1 MDRRPENLDQLKE
14 QLIKLS
20 KKPDGISLALV
31 LFNNSSR
38 LMETATEFKTTEP
51 ARSFLD
57 EILKIGFETLTN
69 APQTQ
74 RWFLIKRLRTA
85 IRAALGDVE
94 SVATELIQPHGLEI
108 NKIGRLTHRSD
119 HVARLY
125 RTKGPQGGP
134 SLDKLYQQ
142 LVTSNLA
149 DLLGVFDANISL
161 MLEATTFTPSIITT
175 PISKLLNIGFQNL
188 SQQHI
193 GEGRLDYIRSIRKSL
208 ELVISGNKEPFIL
221 ENLLGGAHR
230 RNVETRAK
238 YEAEASALADKESWV
253 RRERD
258 SSRRVKE
265 HTAKVQKDEARGDQ
279 GRLSVKNPAY
289 TARGGFNSEKLQPP
303 RVGQHGTVKS
313 VGSLRAGYFG
323 YGKTNQPP
331 NGLNQGATYG
341 NHGFYDFLGRQ
352 VGQSLEEPPQ

>member
-20 KKPDGISLALV
+20 KKPDGLSLALV
-31 LFNNSSR
+31 LFDNSSR
-38 LMETATEFKTTEP
+38 LMETATEFTTTEP
-51 ARSFLD
+51 RSFLD
-57 EILKIGFETLTN
+57 RILKIGFETLTN
-69 APQTQ
+69 APQPQ
-74 RWFLIKRLRTA
+74 RHFLIKRLRTA

-108 NKIGRLTHRSD
+108 NKIGRLTFRSD

-125 RTKGPQGGP
+125 DTKGPQGGP
-134 SLDKLYQQ
+134 SLDELYQQ

-149 DLLGVFDANISL
+149 DLLGVFDANIRL
-161 MLEATTFTPSIITT
+161 MLDATTFTPSIITT

-238 YEAEASALADKESWV
+238 YEAEASALADEEPWV
-253 RRERD
+253 QRERD
-258 SSRRVKE
+258 SSRRVRKY
-265 HTAKVQKDEARGDQ
+265 TAEAEARGDQ
-279 GRLSVKNPAY
+279 GRPSVKNPAY

-313 VGSLRAGYFG
+313 VGSLKLARNFG
-323 YGKTNQPP
+323 YGKT
-331 NGLNQGATYG
+331 T
-341 NHGFYDFLGRQ
+341 HGFYDFGGRQ
-352 VGQSLEEPPQ
+352 VGQSLEESHKRRGAIL